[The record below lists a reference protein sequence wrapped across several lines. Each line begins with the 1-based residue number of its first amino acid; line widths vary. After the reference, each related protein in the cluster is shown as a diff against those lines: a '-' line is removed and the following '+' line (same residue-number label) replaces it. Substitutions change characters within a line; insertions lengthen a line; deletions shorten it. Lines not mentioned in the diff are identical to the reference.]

1 MTLGTLRDQVI
12 YPDTVE
18 DQQRKGHTDTEL
30 AEFLNK
36 VHATSLTLTLALT
49 NLLLLYFPN
58 VLQVQLSYLLQ
69 REGGWET
76 VQVCV
81 RVHVCVCVGG
91 GGG

>member
-36 VHATSLTLTLALT
+36 VGDSSLILPLLNYITSSSSPFLSLPGAV
-49 NLLLLYFPN
+49 
-58 VLQVQLSYLLQ
+58 VLSVAE
-69 REGGWET
+69 RGWLGN
-76 VQVCV
+76 CAG
-81 RVHVCVCVGG
+81 VCVCVCV
-91 GGG
+91 